1 MKPICYL
8 FAFLFITATT
18 HAQKWIDNSCPIE
31 EEITATEIEKAN
43 TSDLLDIIINQE
55 GKVLVNGKDLSFL
68 NDVKFKEFIYTFI
81 TNPDDSKER
90 ASNPKKASIQ
100 INHYNHPDEYET
112 YLTYIREVY
121 FFLWNNEAQEKYA
134 TAYNDLDCKKRAKVQ
149 KVAPYRIFE
158 PKLVSKKKKKN
169 EPSFI
174 GPPAFD
180 GDVKD
185 N

>member
-1 MKPICYL
+1 MKFVSYL
-8 FAFLFITATT
+8 FIFLFVTATQAQTWLDKTCEIEEQITATD
-18 HAQKWIDNSCPIE
+18 ID
-31 EEITATEIEKAN
+31 KASKN
-43 TSDLLDIIINQE
+43 DLLDIIINQE
-55 GKVLVNGKDLSFL
+55 GKIMVNGKDLSFL

-81 TNPDDSKER
+81 TNPDASKDR
-90 ASNPKKASIQ
+90 PSNPKKASIQ

-121 FFLWNNEAQEKYA
+121 YFLWNNEAQEKYSS
-134 TAYNDLDCKKRAKVQ
+134 TYNDLDCKKRAKVQ
-149 KVAPYRIFE
+149 KVAPYRLFE
-158 PKLVSKKKKKN
+158 AKKKSEVRKK
-169 EPSFI
+169 EGPRFI